1 MDFDGMIMDTDEMWI
16 TRAYEKIIRKKYP
29 EYFSVWPIVSGY
41 NYSIGYYS
49 GYTIYIFK
57 YTGNTW
63 TKMFNPIELN
73 VTNTGVSCINFSNI
87 DSVREKIYYNFGLT
101 SKDSIVIVKNDD
113 SNIDSE
119 LLKLLERHE
128 YVMGVKK
135 MKIFLSHKTVNKP
148 FVRKYK
154 EILDTLG
161 FDVWLDEDAMPAGTE
176 VHRGILQ
183 GFKDSCAAVFFITPQ
198 YKDEGFLATEI
209 NYAMTQKNKK
219 GDKFAIIPIVF
230 KDDKG
235 NIGEVPE
242 LLQEY
247 VYKKVDDDLQGLQE
261 IVRALPIKLGEPR
274 YR

>member
-1 MDFDGMIMDTDEMWI
+1 MTTDELI
-16 TRAYEKIIRKKYP
+16 FNEYSKIVKEKYP
-29 EYFSVWPIVSGY
+29 ELSASWPIVSGY
-41 NYSIGYYS
+41 NIRGGFYGDYSIG
-49 GYTIYIFK
+49 IFEH
-57 YTGNTW
+57 TGNL
-63 TKMFNPIELN
+63 MM
-73 VTNTGVSCINFSNI
+73 VTGGFAQFDQYNTGVACINPSNI
-87 DSVREKIYYNFGLT
+87 DAVREKICSSFRL
-101 SKDSIVIVKNDD
+101 SDKDYSVVIIKKDGTNL
-113 SNIDSE
+113 NSE

>member
-1 MDFDGMIMDTDEMWI
+1 MTTDELI
-16 TRAYEKIIRKKYP
+16 FNEYSKIVKEKYP
-29 EYFSVWPIVSGY
+29 ELSASWPIVSGY
-41 NYSIGYYS
+41 NIRGGFYGDYSIG
-49 GYTIYIFK
+49 IFEH
-57 YTGNTW
+57 TGNL
-63 TKMFNPIELN
+63 MM
-73 VTNTGVSCINFSNI
+73 VTGGFAQFDQYNTGVACINPSNI
-87 DSVREKIYYNFGLT
+87 DAVREKICSSFRL
-101 SKDSIVIVKNDD
+101 SDKDYSVVIIKKDGTNL
-113 SNIDSE
+113 NSE

-154 EILDTLG
+154 EFLDTL
-161 FDVWLDEDAMPAGTE
+161 
-176 VHRGILQ
+176 ILQ